1 MAGAESGVDRRVK
14 SPVENASGASDE
26 ITGEIAV
33 SATGATKRSAA
44 KRGRPCS
51 ICTHPLA
58 REIDRALINPDTS
71 CASVAE
77 AFPGVTAR
85 ALQRHY
91 TDHLLP
97 RLEKAT
103 GLASEEI
110 EPTLGIVA
118 QLEELRGR
126 AMALLDRAEK
136 AGKLKDAIAAI
147 REARGVLDS
156 QARVTGEGSR
166 AGVQINIV
174 NAPGWTVV
182 QGSILTA
189 LMPFPDARA
198 AVVQALG
205 QVIDD

>member
-1 MAGAESGVDRRVK
+1 M
-14 SPVENASGASDE
+14 
-26 ITGEIAV
+26 
-33 SATGATKRSAA
+33 
-44 KRGRPCS
+44 C
-51 ICTHPLA
+51 
-58 REIDRALINPDTS
+58 
-71 CASVAE
+71 
-77 AFPGVTAR
+77 
-85 ALQRHY
+85 
-91 TDHLLP
+91 
-97 RLEKAT
+97 
-103 GLASEEI
+103 EEI

-166 AGVQINIV
+166 TGVQINIV

-182 QGSILTA
+182 QGSILSA
-189 LMPFPDARA
+189 LAPFPEARA

-205 QVIDD
+205 QVADG

>member
-1 MAGAESGVDRRVK
+1 MRVTT
-14 SPVENASGASDE
+14 PVENASGPSDE
-26 ITGEIAV
+26 KTGEIAV
-33 SATGATKRSAA
+33 SASGATKRPATR
-44 KRGRPCS
+44 RGRPCS

-91 TDHLLP
+91 ADHLLP

-103 GLASEEI
+103 GLLADDI

-118 QLEELRGR
+118 RLEDLRGR

-189 LMPFPDARA
+189 LAPYPEARA
-198 AVVQALG
+198 AVVTALG
-205 QVIDD
+205 QMTDG

>member
-1 MAGAESGVDRRVK
+1 MK
-14 SPVENASGASDE
+14 IPPENAAEPSDE
-26 ITGEIAV
+26 NGGEIAPTVV
-33 SATGATKRSAA
+33 SATKKTAG

-51 ICTHPLA
+51 ICTHTLA

-103 GLASEEI
+103 GLASDEI

-126 AMALLDRAEK
+126 AMSLLDRAEK

-189 LMPFPDARA
+189 LAPFPDARA

>member
-1 MAGAESGVDRRVK
+1 MAGAERGMGLRVK
-14 SPVENASGASDE
+14 IPPENAAESSDE
-26 ITGEIAV
+26 NGGEIAPAVV
-33 SATGATKRSAA
+33 SATKKTAG

-51 ICTHPLA
+51 ICTHTLA

-77 AFPGVTAR
+77 AFPGITAR

-91 TDHLLP
+91 ADHLIP

-103 GLASEEI
+103 GLAVDDI

-156 QARVTGEGSR
+156 QAGVTGEGSR

-182 QGSILTA
+182 QGGILAA
-189 LMPFPDARA
+189 LERFPDARA

-205 QVIDD
+205 TIDG